1 MSLNTRIKTIDLINS
16 KQSFEFNQSG
26 NLNIKYGCNFTD
38 AKNGIDYDSL
48 SMIENNILTFNM
60 SINFDYQAECGRCL
74 SVDTINSK
82 NARDFS
88 LNLDAENDYELDLE
102 SEFIDFEP
110 FISEMI
116 IEKLEL
122 NYLCNTN
129 CKGLCPDCGVNMN
142 KNKCN
147 HDEKKLKESPFSSLS
162 QLDL

>member
-1 MSLNTRIKTIDLINS
+1 MSVNTRIKTIDLINS
-16 KQSFEFNQSG
+16 KQTLEFNQSG
-26 NLNIKYGCNFTD
+26 KLPIKFGCNFTD
-38 AKNGIDYDSL
+38 DRNGINYKSNSKIDD
-48 SMIENNILTFNM
+48 NILTFSL
-60 SINFDYQAECGRCL
+60 SINFKYQSECGRCL
-74 SVDTINSK
+74 SVNTFDGK
-82 NARDFS
+82 NAGDFS
-88 LNLDAENDYELDLE
+88 INLDGENDYELNLD

-122 NYLCNTN
+122 NYLCNNN

-142 KNKCN
+142 NNNCN